1 MLLSS
6 VVGNI
11 LLLVILS
18 LFIINQSRVFNILT
32 KLKNVFKFQKSS
44 VINSYPPYYWH
55 KFNQFS
61 KLPQS
66 ESDII
71 MLGDSITDE
80 GEWIELLS
88 NINVKNR
95 GISGDTMERILY
107 RLDTILAGK
116 PKQIFLMFGIN
127 DLINDHKTVD
137 QTLETY
143 EKILNEFRDKIPDTE
158 IFIQSV
164 LPVNNN
170 IFVYWQDNKNIV
182 KLNLGLKEF
191 AKHFNYKYIDIFSCM
206 SDSKN
211 QLDAQYTQ
219 DGLHLNGQA
228 YFVWKSVIEKYL
240 VGSDKQAETL

>member
-1 MLLSS
+1 MMGQVSLTLLSS
-6 VVGNI
+6 VVVNI

-18 LFIINQSRVFNILT
+18 LFIINKIRPFNILT

-95 GISGDTMERILY
+95 GISGDTTERVLH

-116 PKQIFLMFGIN
+116 PKQIFLMVGIN
-127 DLINDHKTVD
+127 DLINTPKSVA
-137 QTLETY
+137 QTLESY
-143 EKILNEFRDKIPDTE
+143 EKILNEFREKTPNTE

-170 IFVYWQDNKNIV
+170 VYLYWQDNKEIL
-182 KLNLGLKEF
+182 KLNIGLRELATK
-191 AKHFNYKYIDIFSCM
+191 FNFQYIDLFSHLL
-206 SDSKN
+206 DSHF
-211 QLDAQYTQ
+211 L
-219 DGLHLNGQA
+219 
-228 YFVWKSVIEKYL
+228 F
-240 VGSDKQAETL
+240 